1 MKKVFKILKYAVIKN
16 LNIKP
21 LGIFM
26 YLPQITWKGDC
37 VGHIGEN
44 DVFFWVLEGEC
55 FLLIDDEATI
65 VRPGQLA
72 YLPKGKK
79 RMYTHASER
88 FSMYEMAFSAE
99 ADGQNLMSFLGLTE
113 NNYVV
118 DISDYVEMSTFFEK
132 SYHAEMFKNPI
143 YDVEWCANILNIIKT
158 YAEARN
164 AMAGNKDKFFEP
176 VLKIMS
182 ESIDRRVTTE
192 ELAGAVYT
200 QPTYFIR
207 KFTKAFGISPQ
218 NYFSKLK
225 LFRAMNL
232 LVSTKLSVEDIARK
246 TGMEDASYFSRF
258 FKKNCGVTPIEYR
271 KAFRK

>member
-1 MKKVFKILKYAVIKN
+1 LSEYSVIKDF
-16 LNIKP
+16 NIKP

-79 RMYTHASER
+79 RMYTHASRR

-99 ADGQNLMSFLGLTE
+99 ANGKNLMKILGLDE
-113 NNYVV
+113 NNFVV
-118 DISDYVEMSTFFEK
+118 DISDKETMSSYFEK
-132 SYHAEMFKNPI
+132 SHHAEMFKNPI
-143 YDVEWCANILNIIKT
+143 HDVEWCANILNIIKT
-158 YAEARN
+158 YAEARS
-164 AMAGNKDKFFEP
+164 AMKGKDSEFFAP
-176 VLKIMS
+176 VLKFMADS
-182 ESIDRRVTTE
+182 VGTKVTTE
-192 ELAGAVYT
+192 ELAELLYT

-218 NYFSKLK
+218 SYFRRLK

-232 LVSTKLSVEDIARK
+232 LLSTDLAVEDIARK
-246 TGMEDASYFSRF
+246 TGMDDASYFSRF
-258 FKKNCGVTPIEYR
+258 FKKNCGVTPLEYR
-271 KAFRK
+271 KAFKRL